1 LPEKLPINQTKPI
14 LKMTGCIFCRARDHT
29 KSFCF
34 HATTLLKQ
42 QEINTFITSTYSASQ
57 RNNLTQDEFYICIK
71 TILNDK
77 FTINH
82 LKMSIEDFKRK
93 LNNTTSID
101 GNKPVIIRR
110 LTDLACQFYNYT
122 FAPFSEG
129 HVITPYEFSTGI
141 MLVTR
146 EILRPHVGNL
156 QPPAAA
162 TRLTDQNMQQRIESF
177 PPRTQESYQ
186 ARAPQP
192 VRPVSVPAPQPVQQ
206 QRQQAHLRIG
216 ELSMVVTLPVNLES
230 RQRIISNINNLNTL
244 HNTFL
249 SQQMNP
255 QYRVHKTDKDCH
267 DSAECAVCFNTLNNE
282 TYVYLGCSH
291 EFCKNC
297 IKECL
302 NRTNMRKCPLCRA
315 PITDV
320 HTQTPNVSYS
330 I

>member
-1 LPEKLPINQTKPI
+1 
-14 LKMTGCIFCRARDHT
+14 MSGCIFCRARDHT

-42 QEINTFITSTYSASQ
+42 REINTFITSTYSASQ

-71 TILNDK
+71 TILSDK
-77 FTINH
+77 FTINY

-101 GNKPVIIRR
+101 GNKPVLIHR

-122 FAPFSEG
+122 FAPLSHG
-129 HVITPYEFSTGI
+129 HVINPYQLTTGI
-141 MLVTR
+141 STVTR
-146 EILRPHVGNL
+146 EILHPRVGNL
-156 QPPAAA
+156 HPPAAA
-162 TRLTDQNMQQRIESF
+162 VQLTDQNIQQRIE
-177 PPRTQESYQ
+177 QELIQ
-186 ARAPQP
+186 ARAP
-192 VRPVSVPAPQPVQQ
+192 RPVSVPIPAPQPQPQ
-206 QRQQAHLRIG
+206 QRRHAHLRIG
-216 ELSMVVTLPVNLES
+216 EVGVTVLLPVETEL
-230 RQRIISNINNLNTL
+230 RQRIVSTINTINNTL
-244 HNTFL
+244 R
-249 SQQMNP
+249 SQQLNPPPPPPPP